1 MTNDLMKLSA
11 EEREQLYD
19 AIPMITVLIA
29 GADGEITEKE
39 TEWAKKITHIRG
51 FNNPEKIQGYY
62 EEVEA
67 RFESRVDELVE
78 KLPLDV
84 EKRNAELTEKLSAMN
99 PILNKLG
106 YSYHKKLYNSF
117 LSFAKHVARADGG
130 FMGVFA
136 IDKNEAELIDLSMLE
151 PIS

>member
-1 MTNDLMKLSA
+1 MINDLMKLSQD
-11 EEREQLYD
+11 EREQLYD

-29 GADGEITEKE
+29 GADGEISEAE
-39 TEWAKKITHIRG
+39 REWAKKVTHIRG

-67 RFESRVDELVE
+67 RFETRIDELIE
-78 KLPLDV
+78 KLPLNV
-84 EKRNAELTEKLSAMN
+84 EKRNDELTEKLSALN
-99 PILNKLG
+99 PVLNKLG
-106 YSYHKKLYNSF
+106 YSYHKQLYKSF

-130 FMGVFA
+130 FLGVFA
-136 IDKNEAELIDLSMLE
+136 IDKEEEDLIDLSMLE